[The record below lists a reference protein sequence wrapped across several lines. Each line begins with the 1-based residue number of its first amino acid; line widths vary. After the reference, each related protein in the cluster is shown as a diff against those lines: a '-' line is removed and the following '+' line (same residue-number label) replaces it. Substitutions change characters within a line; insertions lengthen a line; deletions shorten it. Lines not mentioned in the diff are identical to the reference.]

1 MVLRLCGEGM
11 SELAQISSKE
21 RIAFYRKEIMRR
33 SLLKG
38 QHASRMLEIYRNLL
52 SSALEGQQLEER
64 EYY

>member
-1 MVLRLCGEGM
+1 MVFRLCGEGM

-21 RIAFYRKEIMRR
+21 RIAFYRKEIMRC
-33 SLLKG
+33 SQFKG
-38 QHASRMLEIYRNLL
+38 QHAALMLKIYRNLL